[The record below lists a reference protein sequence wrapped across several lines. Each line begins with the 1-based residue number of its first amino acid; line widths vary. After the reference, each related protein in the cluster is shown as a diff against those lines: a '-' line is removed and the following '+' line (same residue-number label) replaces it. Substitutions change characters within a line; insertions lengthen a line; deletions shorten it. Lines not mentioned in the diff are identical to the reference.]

1 MYQHS
6 KAFMSALVLLVLVLA
21 TSPRASLADVN
32 VLADT
37 SSGAVRARVYIPML
51 INVVNV
57 LWPSMS
63 DKALLPAQVEQ
74 ETCASFRSSKCW
86 NPRAE
91 LKTSREYG
99 WGLAMIT
106 VTPKFNNF
114 LAAREWDVSLSKW
127 QWEDR
132 FNAEMQLRALVA
144 YDRNLY
150 RQIRFGATERDKM
163 AFMFSAYNGG
173 LGGLLKDR
181 RMCVAVK
188 GCDPERWFGHIE
200 KHSFR
205 AKTATKGY
213 GKSFFEINRE
223 YVKNILDIRSLK
235 YRDLM

>member
-1 MYQHS
+1 MIPELAKVY
-6 KAFMSALVLLVLVLA
+6 VPVLVA
-21 TSPRASLADVN
+21 IINSMWPSLTDKA
-32 VLADT
+32 VLA
-37 SSGAVRARVYIPML
+37 G
-51 INVVNV
+51 
-57 LWPSMS
+57 
-63 DKALLPAQVEQ
+63 QVEQ
-74 ETCASFRSSKCW
+74 ETCISLTHKKCW

-99 WGLAMIT
+99 FGLGQLT

-114 LAAREWDVSLSKW
+114 IAAKEWDKSLSGW

-132 FNAEMQLRALVA
+132 FNADMQLRALVA

-150 RQIRFGATERDKM
+150 RQIRFGATERDKL
-163 AFMFSAYNGG
+163 AFTFSAYNGG

-181 RMCVAVK
+181 RMCVAIK
-188 GCDPERWFGHIE
+188 GCDPERWFGNIE
-200 KHSFR
+200 KNSFR

-223 YVKNILDIRSLK
+223 YVKNILDVRSLK